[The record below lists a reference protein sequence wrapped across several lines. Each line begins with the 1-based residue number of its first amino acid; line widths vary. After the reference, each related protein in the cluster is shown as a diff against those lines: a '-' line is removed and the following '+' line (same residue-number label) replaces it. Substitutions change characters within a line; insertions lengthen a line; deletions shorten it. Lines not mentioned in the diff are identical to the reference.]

1 MCIRDSDLS
10 FHLKD
15 TNNNKFYKRILL
27 SEMDRKNIENI
38 LDNYFENKINIQKET
53 RSSFEHSEKEEK
65 EFEDK
70 NKDIMNK
77 LDDY

>member
-1 MCIRDSDLS
+1 
-10 FHLKD
+10 
-15 TNNNKFYKRILL
+15 
-27 SEMDRKNIENI
+27 MDRKNIENI